1 MVNYVLEKLNMDLML
16 TPDTYEPSMD
26 DSGNIIDKIPS
37 WSCLKG
43 KGLLCSCGSRKNKV
57 YETASLFTSHI
68 RSQTHK
74 KWIEG
79 LNVNKK
85 NFYMENIQMKKI
97 IHELRQILN
106 NYEKEMGR
114 LKHQYNI
121 ELANKEGVIVSLTS
135 LLSDTSCEK
144 IQLEA
149 HVDLMN

>member
-1 MVNYVLEKLNMDLML
+1 MCANICITIYMDLML

-26 DSGNIIDKIPS
+26 DSGIIIDKIPS

-57 YETASLFTSHI
+57 YETSALFTSHI

-79 LNVNKK
+79 LNANKK

-97 IHELRQILN
+97 IQELRQILN
-106 NYEKEMGR
+106 NYEKEIGR
-114 LKHQYNI
+114 IKQQHII
-121 ELANKEGVIVSLTS
+121 ELANKEQVINSLTS
-135 LLSDTSCEK
+135 LISDTSCEK
-144 IQLEA
+144 IHPEP
-149 HVDLMN
+149 HVDLMF

>member
-1 MVNYVLEKLNMDLML
+1 MDLML

-26 DSGNIIDKIPS
+26 ESGIIIDKIPS

-43 KGLLCSCGSRKNKV
+43 KGLLCGCGSRKNKV
-57 YETASLFTSHI
+57 YETSSLFTSHI

-79 LNVNKK
+79 LNANKK

-106 NYEKEMGR
+106 HYEKELSR
-114 LKHQYNI
+114 LRNQHTI
-121 ELANKEGVIVSLTS
+121 ELANKEQVIQSLTS
-135 LLSDTSCEK
+135 LLSDTQGEK
-144 IQLEA
+144 IETERQL
-149 HVDLMN
+149 DFMNV